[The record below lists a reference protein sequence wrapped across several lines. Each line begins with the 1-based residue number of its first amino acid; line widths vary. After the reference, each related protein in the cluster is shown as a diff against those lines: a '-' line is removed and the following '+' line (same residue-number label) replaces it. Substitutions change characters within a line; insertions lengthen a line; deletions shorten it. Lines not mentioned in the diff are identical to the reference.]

1 MTRTTRTASARRC
14 CRRGECWGASFSQFA
29 LSSCVVRRI
38 SKFGAS
44 VPSPRPSRWL
54 AHSALSTHPS
64 HPATISDNSEQLELL
79 EEKLRELAAL
89 PRGDSRS
96 DDDRAVALS
105 QVDALRK
112 ELALVCR
119 AGLPSVV
126 FGKVNFLAEGER
138 EGEETASKREAI
150 ASQCENGGR
159 S

>member
-1 MTRTTRTASARRC
+1 M
-14 CRRGECWGASFSQFA
+14 QFC
-29 LSSCVVRRI
+29 SIVVEAGRFFE
-38 SKFGAS
+38 FGAFNR
-44 VPSPRPSRWL
+44 VPSSLPSWL
-54 AHSALSTHPS
+54 TQFSTLSLILYIPLAKLS
-64 HPATISDNSEQLELL
+64 RNNNSEQLELL

-126 FGKVNFLAEGER
+126 FGKVSLFLESER
-138 EGEETASKREAI
+138 KGA
-150 ASQCENGGR
+150 GGR
-159 S
+159 ARESE

>member
-1 MTRTTRTASARRC
+1 MSWRGGRRC
-14 CRRGECWGASFSQFA
+14 NFA
-29 LSSCVVRRI
+29 LSS
-38 SKFGAS
+38 SKPADFLNSVLSIAS
-44 VPSPRPSRWL
+44 LRLSPLGSLNSPLSHSSFASRWPN
-54 AHSALSTHPS
+54 SRNN
-64 HPATISDNSEQLELL
+64 NSEQLELL

-126 FGKVNFLAEGER
+126 FGKVSLFSESER
-138 EGEETASKREAI
+138 KGA
-150 ASQCENGGR
+150 GGR
-159 S
+159 ARESE

>member
-1 MTRTTRTASARRC
+1 MNSVLSIASLRLSPL
-14 CRRGECWGASFSQFA
+14 GSLNSPLSHSSFT
-29 LSSCVVRRI
+29 
-38 SKFGAS
+38 
-44 VPSPRPSRWL
+44 SRWPN
-54 AHSALSTHPS
+54 SRNN
-64 HPATISDNSEQLELL
+64 NSEQLELL

-126 FGKVNFLAEGER
+126 FGKVSLFAESER
-138 EGEETASKREAI
+138 KGA
-150 ASQCENGGR
+150 GGR
-159 S
+159 ARESE

>member
-1 MTRTTRTASARRC
+1 L
-14 CRRGECWGASFSQFA
+14 QFA
-29 LSSCVVRRI
+29 LSLSFAEFRNSVLQSPI
-38 SKFGAS
+38 TAS
-44 VPSPRPSRWL
+44 SLFSWL
-54 AHSALSTHPS
+54 SLILPLSTHQP
-64 HPATISDNSEQLELL
+64 PLRQNSEQLELL

-126 FGKVNFLAEGER
+126 FGKVRFLEQRRRGDGE
-138 EGEETASKREAI
+138 SKRVARAK
-150 ASQCENGGR
+150 ASESEKRNR
-159 S
+159 

>member
-1 MTRTTRTASARRC
+1 MSRRREEFC
-14 CRRGECWGASFSQFA
+14 FEDGFRR
-29 LSSCVVRRI
+29 LSKKI
-38 SKFGAS
+38 SKF
-44 VPSPRPSRWL
+44 VVCFFLIVITPSRL
-54 AHSALSTHPS
+54 SPPHHSRIPPPLSLLTPTS
-64 HPATISDNSEQLELL
+64 HNREQLELL

-126 FGKVNFLAEGER
+126 FGKVRRSLAQSGGIER
-138 EGEETASKREAI
+138 ERTEGQGRE
-150 ASQCENGGR
+150 SR
-159 S
+159 SAKSELR

>member
-1 MTRTTRTASARRC
+1 MSVRRTRGKRSDAA
-14 CRRGECWGASFSQFA
+14 FSSA
-29 LSSCVVRRI
+29 LSSSAAAAPNFEIWC
-38 SKFGAS
+38 FPHPTQPLS
-44 VPSPRPSRWL
+44 VSL
-54 AHSALSTHPS
+54 LHALTLSTLSHTPHPS
-64 HPATISDNSEQLELL
+64 HKPLSEQLELL

-126 FGKVNFLAEGER
+126 FGKVRVQRRERMPRSLRCDDGER
-138 EGEETASKREAI
+138 ASERARKE
-150 ASQCENGGR
+150 
-159 S
+159 

>member
-1 MTRTTRTASARRC
+1 MFFWGEDDAICNLPCRC
-14 CRRGECWGASFSQFA
+14 RLPNFEIRCFS
-29 LSSCVVRRI
+29 L
-38 SKFGAS
+38 
-44 VPSPRPSRWL
+44 PSPLRPSFRGS
-54 AHSALSTHPS
+54 HSFYPLSTHQP
-64 HPATISDNSEQLELL
+64 PLRQNNSEQLELL

-126 FGKVNFLAEGER
+126 FGKVRFLLRRWRRTRDGER
-138 EGEETASKREAI
+138 KRESRAGE
-150 ASQCENGGR
+150 SESESEKRNR
-159 S
+159 